1 MISLKLTPGIVRCVR
16 MKYTRI
22 LLLMLCIPLN
32 QYAGDSTYYVKYTDR
47 LVVSFYQSFIR
58 QYDIS
63 MTQHMTRDNQG
74 VSDMHYYADANQV
87 SGLEFDYDK
96 FSLAFNYKSTPSSD
110 FRKGNTKY
118 RNLNFTFGATRW
130 ILETSYR
137 KYQGFYDVEHRSP
150 VDNEMYFQQPGMI
163 NQALRAKF
171 LYFSNHRKFAYKAAY
186 TCTYRQLKTAAS
198 FVLAANLYYNNLYSG
213 TSFFHP
219 DIQSFYG
226 TYASLKGQ
234 RVVGLSNSAGVALN
248 LVMFKRI
255 FLNMTLIG
263 GLESQWRRYSYLD
276 RLSEKANYIGLSGDL
291 RVSFG
296 YNGRNF
302 FLFFNSISDM
312 ASYGNKQLDLVNKF
326 YSYAF
331 NMGYRFKVKTPKFY
345 QEFQATRIYN
355 MI

>member
-1 MISLKLTPGIVRCVR
+1 MCRSNANFRIAYVWV
-16 MKYTRI
+16 I
-22 LLLMLCIPLN
+22 LLFLFLPFR
-32 QYAGDSTYYVKYTDR
+32 QYAGDSLYYVKYNDR
-47 LVVSFYQSFIR
+47 LVVAFYQSFIR
-58 QYDIS
+58 QYDIAMS
-63 MTQHMTRDNQG
+63 QHMTRDNQG
-74 VSDMHYYADANQV
+74 VSDMRYYADANQV

-110 FRKGNTKY
+110 YSKGKTTY

-137 KYQGFYDVEHRSP
+137 KYQGFYDTEHRSP
-150 VDNEMYFQQPGMI
+150 VDNDMYFIQPGMI
-163 NQALRAKF
+163 NQAFRAKF
-171 LYFSNHRKFAYKAAY
+171 FYFTNHRKFAYKAAY

-198 FVLAANLYYNNLYSG
+198 FVLAANLYSNNLYSG

-219 DIQSFYG
+219 DVMSFYG
-226 TYASLKGQ
+226 TYAALKGQ
-234 RVVGLSNSAGVALN
+234 RVIGLSNSAGVALN

-263 GLESQWRRYSYLD
+263 GLESQWRRYSYRD
-276 RLSEKANYIGLSGDL
+276 RIDEKGNYIGLSGDF
-291 RVSFG
+291 RFSFG

-302 FLFFNSISDM
+302 FLFFNSMSDI
-312 ASYGNKQLDLVNKF
+312 ASYGNRQLDIVNKF

-345 QEFQATRIYN
+345 QEFQATRIYK